1 MNRKT
6 LLALATFAGLGILAA
21 FALTRP
27 EKGER
32 AADKQRPVA
41 KMNTAD
47 IASIDVT
54 KDGATTTI
62 KSEGGKYKVTAPV
75 PYAADESIAKAAFEG
90 LGKMDVSDLVTEQK
104 AKQAEFQVDDKSG
117 LHVVAK
123 GKDGKVL
130 ADVIVGKTTGPG
142 TMVRPWGKDEVWQ
155 ATGIS
160 RYLFDKGPAD
170 WRDKSLTTFT
180 ATDAEQ
186 IEVVAKDGAKAIL
199 KKGTGKVGNDDK
211 WDVVESSVK
220 IDKLDL
226 SVPNGIASAMS
237 IWKANDFADGAKLAD
252 VGLEPAALT
261 VTVGLKG
268 GKKVTALFGNKK
280 GDDEYYV
287 KTPESPQVFVVKK
300 YNSDRVMKRP
310 IELRDKTLC
319 DIPDTD
325 VAEIAVT
332 HGDNSY
338 TLARSEKP
346 GSEWKASKPAKLE
359 VDQAKV
365 SFASAFKEWK
375 AQSFA
380 EDATAKTNGLP
391 KPQATIVAKSKA
403 KGGPTCTIKVGDETK
418 DKLNYYVMTGKGT
431 DVYLAPKWN
440 VDRVLVKVADL
451 KKGAAAAPAPAP
463 GGPMPSPM
471 PIAAKSPHKR

>member
-6 LLALATFAGLGILAA
+6 LIALAMFAGLGILAVV
-21 FALTRP
+21 ALTRP
-27 EKGER
+27 QKGES
-32 AADKQRPVA
+32 ASDHPRPVA
-41 KMNTAD
+41 KVNQAD
-47 IASIDVT
+47 IETIEVT
-54 KDGATTTI
+54 KDGATATI

-75 PYAADESIAKAAFEG
+75 PYAADEAVAKAAFEG

-104 AKQAEFQVDDKSG
+104 AKQAEFQVDDKG
-117 LHVVAK
+117 GIHVVAK
-123 GKDGKVL
+123 AKGGKVL
-130 ADVIVGKTTGPG
+130 ADLTVGKTTGPG
-142 TMVRPWGKDEVWQ
+142 TMVRPAGKDDVWQ

-160 RYLFDKGPAD
+160 RYLFDKAPAD

-180 ATDAEQ
+180 AADAERV
-186 IEVVAKDGAKAIL
+186 EVTTKDGAKAIL

-211 WDVVESSVK
+211 WEVVESSAK

-226 SVPNGIASAMS
+226 SVPNGIVSAMS
-237 IWKANDFADGAKLAD
+237 IWKTNDFADGAKPAD

-268 GKKVTALFGNKK
+268 DKKVTALIGNKK

-300 YNSDRVMKRP
+300 YNADRVMKRP
-310 IELRDKTLC
+310 IEFRDKTLC
-319 DIPDTD
+319 DIADGD

-338 TLARSEKP
+338 TIAKN
-346 GSEWKASKPAKLE
+346 GSDWKASKPAKLE
-359 VDQAKV
+359 VDSAKV
-365 SFASAFKEWK
+365 TFASAFKEMK

-380 EDATAKTNGLP
+380 EDATAKTNGLA

-403 KGGPTCTIKVGDETK
+403 KGGTTGPTCTIKVGDETK
-418 DKLNYYVMTGKGT
+418 DKLNYYVMTAKGP

-440 VDRVLVKVADL
+440 IDRILVKVDDL
-451 KKGAAAAPAPAP
+451 KKGATAAAGAPSAP
-463 GGPMPSPM
+463 V
-471 PIAAKSPHKR
+471 AAKSPRKK